1 MEEHVQL
8 ALPLWPSGDNKTK
21 FLSKFPAMLQ
31 MSLRDTDG
39 YGECVACVDSVYA
52 EAAITGTECSHC
64 ESMSLRLL
72 RSHFALFHKGG
83 PPQSALTFLPSQ
95 KPRRKK
101 QWGNRTQ
108 QSGLSDHMAAQLLCA
123 LLSLQC
129 LDSLVYF
136 THEDQCPSSAASGL
150 ISLCVFEEEV
160 VPDDSMS
167 LMASDAE
174 EWACSSEDP
183 DTLPPKQATQPSMD
197 SNLIRGLSKAVE
209 DLDLDWSAP
218 EEPVHGH
225 LDKMSLQERC
235 Q

>member
-1 MEEHVQL
+1 MKITSPLDSEDEAQILKPACHGKAPAVEEHVQL
-8 ALPLWPSGDNKTK
+8 VLPLWPSGDNKSK

-150 ISLCVFEEEV
+150 ISLCGFEKEV

-174 EWACSSEDP
+174 EWACSSEEP
-183 DTLPPKQATQPSMD
+183 DAKPLMQQCLTS
-197 SNLIRGLSKAVE
+197 
-209 DLDLDWSAP
+209 
-218 EEPVHGH
+218 
-225 LDKMSLQERC
+225 
-235 Q
+235 